1 MKEGIEMEQVA
12 DKVKS
17 LVQDNSHEVYSL
29 SYGMIQLEVVQ
40 GAVTRLLER
49 MEEIVQNGRHE
60 DQGGLAPYYILEL
73 KDTVRLIDMGF
84 YPLYTTM
91 QESVN
96 KLEGVSNELF
106 DIIVRPHGGK
116 PSIDSLLGW
125 NYQAMEG
132 NIKTFVNEFGR
143 EPENFEEVLTY
154 VTEVEAKSVENKKV
168 DAPTSTQEIT
178 TN

>member
-1 MKEGIEMEQVA
+1 MEQVA

-29 SYGMIQLEVVQ
+29 SYRMIQLEVVQ
-40 GAVTRLLER
+40 GAVARLLER

-116 PSIDSLLGW
+116 PII
-125 NYQAMEG
+125 N
-132 NIKTFVNEFGR
+132 NEFSR
-143 EPENFEEVLTY
+143 DPESFEEV
-154 VTEVEAKSVENKKV
+154 VAKSEEHKKSRCANI
-168 DAPTSTQEIT
+168 DSRNIF
-178 TN
+178 